1 MTEGHDTPAGCS
13 ADTLSVNEKMCADL
27 IRNGRYREAIDLGLQ
42 LLNTNPKDYFLHA
55 CLARA
60 YFCIG
65 DFWKSLFHAEKMVK
79 LAKTSTEL
87 VGAYNRFGLAW
98 WLLGELDDAL
108 DCFNCQLV
116 LAKKLRDRVKQGVT
130 LNNIAAIYQEKGD
143 LRKALRYYK
152 KALALTVQES
162 NRATIFNNMA
172 TVYADMGKHRE
183 AVHCYGRALKFAKRA
198 GDYHGGT
205 RTILN
210 LGYLYVMMNRLRPAG
225 KLLQMG
231 LQRIREIGDTYW
243 ESTALLY
250 LTDYYVASGDYR
262 KALEVC
268 CNAYSVLKR
277 HGYDTSF
284 AITRLG
290 YILKQNP
297 PLEKYFTRLT
307 ADNPEV
313 AEEIRNL
320 GIDPN
325 LSAHSRDQ

>member
-1 MTEGHDTPAGCS
+1 M
-13 ADTLSVNEKMCADL
+13 NEKMCADL

-42 LLNTNPKDYFLHA
+42 LLNTSPAGYFLHA

-60 YFCIG
+60 YFSTG
-65 DFWKSLFHAEKMVK
+65 DFKNSLLHAEKMME
-79 LAKTSTEL
+79 LAKTDEEFI
-87 VGAYNRFGLAW
+87 GAYNRLGLAS
-98 WLLGELDDAL
+98 WLLGKRDHAL
-108 DCFNCQLV
+108 TCFQRQLN
-116 LAKKLRDRVKQGVT
+116 LARKLRDRTGQGVA
-130 LNNIAAIYQEKGD
+130 LNNMALIYQENGNLK
-143 LRKALRYYK
+143 KALRYYK
-152 KALALTVQES
+152 TALTLTTQLDS
-162 NRATIFNNMA
+162 RATILSNIA
-172 TVYADMGKHRE
+172 DTYADMKRYRE
-183 AVHCYGRALKFAKRA
+183 AVRCYGKALRFTKRV
-198 GDYHGGT
+198 GEYHHEV